1 MSLFRTLFACL
12 LIMMLA
18 LAGCGEGPGDDDDS
32 SIGDD
37 DDDSTASD
45 DDDSTASDDDDSAS
59 GDDDDSASGDD
70 DDSASGDDDDSASG
84 TNPCASQVL
93 LGTGL
98 ELDLSF
104 EDGSGSTAA
113 DGSGNGRH
121 ATLHGNPTW
130 ASGYCGGGLSFDGT
144 DDWAVVAGVLG
155 AHTETSVTLEAW
167 VYIPSAAP
175 WSGVP
180 QILGGGIITP
190 QLDTGSTNNYRLT
203 LNNTNDGQFWGRVE
217 TLNPNTN
224 STTFGVIETAP
235 YGPIPFPVAQW
246 THLAL
251 TYGPIS
257 PTDPDRIVRLFVNSV
272 ERANNAVGNPPPAS
286 GPPTGTQPP
295 LLPAA
300 DLGIAGWNEIG
311 NAFFEGMVDDVRV
324 WSEVRAP
331 DQICEDGRGTFDY
344 NINPPIGACFY

>member
-18 LAGCGEGPGDDDDS
+18 LAGCGEGPGDDDD
-32 SIGDD
+32 
-37 DDDSTASD
+37 DDSTASD
-45 DDDSTASDDDDSAS
+45 DDDSTVSDDDDSTVSDDDDSTVSDDDDSASGDDDDSAS

-104 EDGSGSTAA
+104 EDGSGSAAA

-121 ATLHGNPTW
+121 AALHGNPTW

-155 AHTETSVTLEAW
+155 QHTRASVTLEAW
-167 VYIPSAAP
+167 VYIPTAAP
-175 WSGVP
+175 WSTSVP
-180 QILGGGIITP
+180 QILGGGFITP
-190 QLDTGSTNNYRLT
+190 QLDTGSTNNYRLY
-203 LNNTNDGQFWGRVE
+203 LNNNGNGRFAGRVE
-217 TLNPNTN
+217 TGNPGATIG
-224 STTFGVIETAP
+224 SIETAY
-235 YGPIPFPVAQW
+235 YGPNPFPAAQW

-251 TYGPIS
+251 TYGPEFI
-257 PTDPDRIVRLFVNSV
+257 THGDHIVRLFVNAV
-272 ERANNAVGNPPPAS
+272 EQANNAVTNPTESLLDAS
-286 GPPTGTQPP
+286 
-295 LLPAA
+295 

-324 WSEVRAP
+324 WSEIRGP
-331 DQICEDGRGTFDY
+331 IEICEDSRGTHNGSTCIY
-344 NINPPIGACFY
+344 